1 MRILFIGDIVGQP
14 GRQMVARH
22 LKALVAEHGAEMVL
36 ANAEN
41 AAGGFGIT
49 PSVGEELLSLG
60 IDLLTSGNH
69 VWDKKEAEGYLAK
82 ESRVLRPANYPEE
95 TPGVGVHILR
105 KNDRML
111 GVLNLQ
117 GRAFLPSIDCPF
129 KAADRELAQLR
140 RVTDTILVDFHAEA
154 TAEKQAFGWYVDG
167 RVSAVVGTHTHV
179 QTADEQILPGRT
191 AYITDVG
198 MTGPRNS
205 VIGIKPEDAIQKF
218 LTQMPRKFTLAH
230 GPTQL
235 CAVVV
240 DVGEDGRARSITAPP
255 DLRRLA
261 RSVVAVMRSGS
272 LSLSL
277 SAYGCP
283 CRPSESMP

>member
-22 LKALVAEHGAEMVL
+22 LKALVADSGAEMVL

-49 PSVGEELLSLG
+49 PSVGEELFSLG

-95 TPGVGVHILR
+95 APGVGVHILR
-105 KNDRML
+105 KKGRML

-129 KAADRELAQLR
+129 KTADRELAQVSQ
-140 RVTDTILVDFHAEA
+140 VTDTILVDFHAEA
-154 TAEKQAFGWYVDG
+154 TAEKQAFGWYLDG

-218 LTQMPRKFTLAH
+218 ITQMPRKFTLAH
-230 GPTQL
+230 GPIQL

-240 DVGEDGRARSITAPP
+240 DVGDDGRARSIT
-255 DLRRLA
+255 RLQI
-261 RSVVAVMRSGS
+261 
-272 LSLSL
+272 
-277 SAYGCP
+277 CDD
-283 CRPSESMP
+283 

>member
-14 GRQMVARH
+14 GRQMVSRH
-22 LKALVAEHGAEMVL
+22 LKRLVATHGTEIVL

-49 PSVGEELLSLG
+49 PSVGEELFRLG

-82 ESRVLRPANYPEE
+82 ENRVLRPANYPEE
-95 TPGVGVHILR
+95 APGVGAHILR
-105 KNDRML
+105 KSGRLL
-111 GVLNLQ
+111 GVLNIQ

-129 KAADRELAQLR
+129 KAADRELVQLR
-140 RVTDTILVDFHAEA
+140 QVTDAILVDCHAEA

-167 RVSAVVGTHTHV
+167 RVSVVIGTHTHV
-179 QTADEQILPGRT
+179 QTADEQILPGGT

-198 MTGPRNS
+198 MTGPWRS
-205 VIGIKPEDAIQKF
+205 VIGIRPEDAIRRF
-218 LTQMPRKFTLAH
+218 LTQMPRKVTPAP
-230 GPTQL
+230 GSAQL

-240 DVGEDGRARSITAPP
+240 DVGDDGRARSIQ
-255 DLRRLA
+255 RLQIQD
-261 RSVVAVMRSGS
+261 
-272 LSLSL
+272 
-277 SAYGCP
+277 
-283 CRPSESMP
+283 E

>member
-1 MRILFIGDIVGQP
+1 
-14 GRQMVARH
+14 VARH
-22 LKALVAEHGAEMVL
+22 LKALIADYGAEMVL

-49 PSVGEELLSLG
+49 ASIGEELLSLG

-69 VWDKKEAEGYLAK
+69 IWDKKEAEGYLAK

-95 TPGVGVHILR
+95 APGAGVHILR

-111 GVLNLQ
+111 GVVNIQ
-117 GRAFLPSIDCPF
+117 GRAFLPPIDCPF
-129 KAADRELAQLR
+129 KAADRELAQVR
-140 RVTDTILVDFHAEA
+140 QVTDTILIDFHAEA

-218 LTQMPRKFTLAH
+218 ITQMPRKFTLAH
-230 GPTQL
+230 GPAQL
-235 CAVVV
+235 CAVVL
-240 DVGEDGRARSITAPP
+240 DIADDGRARSIT
-255 DLRRLA
+255 RLQI
-261 RSVVAVMRSGS
+261 SDD
-272 LSLSL
+272 
-277 SAYGCP
+277 
-283 CRPSESMP
+283 

>member
-22 LKALVAEHGAEMVL
+22 LKALIADYGAEMVL

-49 PSVGEELLSLG
+49 ASIGEELLSLG

-69 VWDKKEAEGYLAK
+69 IWDKKEAEGYLAK

-95 TPGVGVHILR
+95 APGAGVHILR

-111 GVLNLQ
+111 GVVNIQ
-117 GRAFLPSIDCPF
+117 GRAFLPPIDCPF
-129 KAADRELAQLR
+129 KAADRELAQVR
-140 RVTDTILVDFHAEA
+140 QVTDTILIDFHAEA

-218 LTQMPRKFTLAH
+218 ITQMPRKFTLAH
-230 GPTQL
+230 GPAQL
-235 CAVVV
+235 CAVVL
-240 DVGEDGRARSITAPP
+240 DIADDGRARSIT
-255 DLRRLA
+255 RLQI
-261 RSVVAVMRSGS
+261 SDD
-272 LSLSL
+272 
-277 SAYGCP
+277 
-283 CRPSESMP
+283 

>member
-22 LKALVAEHGAEMVL
+22 LKPLVAEHGAEMIL

-49 PSVGEELLSLG
+49 PSIGEELFNLG

-69 VWDKKEAEGYLAK
+69 IWDKKEAESYLAK
-82 ESRVLRPANYPEE
+82 EGRLLRPANYPEE
-95 TPGVGVHILR
+95 APGTGVHVLQ
-105 KNDRML
+105 KGGRML
-111 GVLNLQ
+111 AVLNVQ

-129 KAADRELAQLR
+129 KTVDREIAQLGS
-140 RVTDTILVDFHAEA
+140 VTDTILVDFHAEA
-154 TAEKQAFGWYVDG
+154 TAEKQAFAWYLDG

-179 QTADEQILPGRT
+179 QTADERILPGRT

-205 VIGIKPEDAIQKF
+205 VIGIRPDEAIRKF
-218 LTQMPRKFTLAH
+218 ITQMPRKFTLAP
-230 GPTQL
+230 GPAQL
-235 CAVVV
+235 SAVVL
-240 DVGEDGRARSITAPP
+240 DIGEDGRARGIQ
-255 DLRRLA
+255 RLQIH
-261 RSVVAVMRSGS
+261 GD
-272 LSLSL
+272 
-277 SAYGCP
+277 
-283 CRPSESMP
+283 

>member
-22 LKALVAEHGAEMVL
+22 LKALVADHGAEMVL
-36 ANAEN
+36 ANGEN

-49 PSVGEELLSLG
+49 PSVGEELLGLG

-95 TPGVGVHILR
+95 TPGAGVHILR
-105 KNDRML
+105 KNGRML
-111 GVLNLQ
+111 GVLNIQ
-117 GRAFLPSIDCPF
+117 GRAFLPPIDCPF
-129 KAADRELAQLR
+129 KAADRELVQLR
-140 RVTDTILVDFHAEA
+140 QVTDTILVDFHAEA
-154 TAEKQAFGWYVDG
+154 TAEKQAFGWYLDG

-179 QTADEQILPGRT
+179 QTADERILPART

-205 VIGIKPEDAIQKF
+205 VIGIEPEDAIQKF
-218 LTQMPRKFTLAH
+218 LTQMPRRFTIAH

-235 CAVVV
+235 SAVVV
-240 DVGEDGRARSITAPP
+240 DVGEDGRARTIT
-255 DLRRLA
+255 RLQI
-261 RSVVAVMRSGS
+261 
-272 LSLSL
+272 LDD
-277 SAYGCP
+277 
-283 CRPSESMP
+283 

>member
-22 LKALVAEHGAEMVL
+22 LKALVAEQEAEMVL

-49 PSVGEELLSLG
+49 ASVGEELLGLG

-69 VWDKKEAEGYLAK
+69 VWDKKEAEGYLVK

-105 KNDRML
+105 KDGRML

-129 KAADRELAQLR
+129 KAADRELVQLCQ
-140 RVTDTILVDFHAEA
+140 VTDTILVDFHAEA
-154 TAEKQAFGWYVDG
+154 TAEKQAFGWYMDG
-167 RVSAVVGTHTHV
+167 RVSAVIGTHTHV
-179 QTADEQILPGRT
+179 QTADEQILPDRT

-205 VIGIKPEDAIQKF
+205 VIGIKPEEAIRRF
-218 LTQMPRKFTLAH
+218 ITQMPRKFTPAH
-230 GPTQL
+230 GPGQL

-240 DVGEDGRARSITAPP
+240 DVADDGRARSIT
-255 DLRRLA
+255 RLQITDD
-261 RSVVAVMRSGS
+261 
-272 LSLSL
+272 
-277 SAYGCP
+277 
-283 CRPSESMP
+283 

>member
-1 MRILFIGDIVGQP
+1 ML
-14 GRQMVARH
+14 ARH
-22 LKALVAEHGAEMVL
+22 LRALVSEHRAEMVL

-49 PSVGEELLSLG
+49 PSVGEELLGLG

-69 VWDKKEAEGYLAK
+69 VWDKKEAEGYLEK

-95 TPGVGVHILR
+95 APGVGVQIVR
-105 KNDRML
+105 KNGLML
-111 GVLNLQ
+111 GVMNIQ

-129 KAADRELAQLR
+129 KTADRELAQLR
-140 RVTDTILVDFHAEA
+140 RVTDAILVDFHAEA
-154 TAEKQAFGWYVDG
+154 TAEKQAFGWYLDG

-205 VIGIKPEDAIQKF
+205 VIGIKPEDAIRKF
-218 LTQMPRKFTLAH
+218 ITQMPRKFALAH
-230 GPTQL
+230 GPAQL
-235 CAVVV
+235 CGVVV
-240 DVGEDGRARSITAPP
+240 DVAEDGRARSI
-255 DLRRLA
+255 RRLQIQDD
-261 RSVVAVMRSGS
+261 
-272 LSLSL
+272 
-277 SAYGCP
+277 
-283 CRPSESMP
+283 

>member
-22 LKALVAEHGAEMVL
+22 LKALIADYGAEMVL

-49 PSVGEELLSLG
+49 ASIGEELLSLG

-69 VWDKKEAEGYLAK
+69 IWDKKEAEGYLAK

-95 TPGVGVHILR
+95 APGAGVHILR

-111 GVLNLQ
+111 GVVNIQ
-117 GRAFLPSIDCPF
+117 GRAFLPPIDCPF
-129 KAADRELAQLR
+129 KAADRELAQVR
-140 RVTDTILVDFHAEA
+140 QVTDTILVDFHAEA

-205 VIGIKPEDAIQKF
+205 VIGIKPEEAIQKF
-218 LTQMPRKFTLAH
+218 ITQMPRKFTLAH
-230 GPTQL
+230 GPAQL
-235 CAVVV
+235 CAVVL
-240 DVGEDGRARSITAPP
+240 DIADDGRARSIT
-255 DLRRLA
+255 RLQI
-261 RSVVAVMRSGS
+261 SDD
-272 LSLSL
+272 
-277 SAYGCP
+277 
-283 CRPSESMP
+283 

>member
-22 LKALVAEHGAEMVL
+22 LKRLVGDHRADVVL

-49 PSVGEELLSLG
+49 ASVGDELLALG
-60 IDLLTSGNH
+60 IDLLTTGNH

-82 ESRVLRPANYPEE
+82 EGRVLRPANYPEE
-95 TPGVGVHILR
+95 APGVGVHILR
-105 KNDRML
+105 KQDRLL
-111 GVLNLQ
+111 GVLNVQ
-117 GRAFLPSIDCPF
+117 GRAFLPPIDCPF
-129 KAADRELAQLR
+129 RTADRELLQLR
-140 RVTDTILVDFHAEA
+140 QVTDAILVDFHAEA
-154 TAEKQAFGWYVDG
+154 TAEKQAFGWYLNG

-198 MTGPRNS
+198 MTGPRHS
-205 VIGIKPEDAIQKF
+205 VIGIRPEDAIQKF

-235 CAVVV
+235 SAVVV
-240 DVGEDGRARSITAPP
+240 DVGEDGRARTIA
-255 DLRRLA
+255 RLQI
-261 RSVVAVMRSGS
+261 
-272 LSLSL
+272 LDD
-277 SAYGCP
+277 
-283 CRPSESMP
+283 